1 MRPPT
6 SHVVLDLVEPA
17 VYLVQTARAGV
28 QLALPRLHV
37 VLVHVAHDPLAVLHQ
52 VVVQQVLELV
62 LLAFKLKWELWDKRI
77 DRMLEMISNAPTNA
91 KEGIVKLTY

>member
-17 VYLVQTARAGV
+17 VYLVQAARAGV

-62 LLAFKLKWELWDKRI
+62 LLAFQLKWELWDKRI
-77 DRMLEMISNAPTNA
+77 NRLLEMISNAPTNA
-91 KEGIVKLTY
+91 EEGIVKSTY